1 MVRSV
6 RPLTAT
12 CWFASM
18 SLLLACGGDTT
29 APPSPA
35 QIVIYAGDGQKAAVS
50 TTVAVPPAVAVTDK
64 GGNPVGNVPV
74 TFTVISGGGSVAGA
88 RTTTTTT
95 NASGVAAAVSWRL
108 GPALGT
114 NQLTAT
120 ASGSGIVG
128 NPVTFTATDTGC
140 TDCWTTKASMPTAR
154 SGLAIEQVSGILYA
168 IGGLWAGGELAT
180 VEAYDPSTDT
190 WTTKASMPTA
200 REGLGV
206 AAIGGILYA
215 VGGSNSTGLLSTVEA
230 YDPRTD
236 AWTRKAAM
244 PTARYRLAVA
254 AINGVLYA
262 MGGEGSTGHV
272 FALEAYDPSTN
283 TWTTKAS
290 MLNNGPGLGGTMIDG
305 SLYAVGGSQGPNGDV
320 AAMEVYDPATDTWTM
335 RASMSTARGGLGVT
349 AVKGIL
355 YAVGGYSYSIG
366 NVYDVATVEIYD
378 PSTNSWAGKAPL
390 PAPRGSLAATTID
403 GLVFAVG
410 GGAPYGPIVAAV
422 TAYQP

>member
-1 MVRSV
+1 MLAAQNARGEPFMVRSV

-12 CWFASM
+12 RWFASM

-74 TFTVISGGGSVAGA
+74 TFTVISGGGSVAGT

-190 WTTKASMPTA
+190 WTTKASM
-200 REGLGV
+200 
-206 AAIGGILYA
+206 
-215 VGGSNSTGLLSTVEA
+215 
-230 YDPRTD
+230 
-236 AWTRKAAM
+236 
-244 PTARYRLAVA
+244 
-254 AINGVLYA
+254 
-262 MGGEGSTGHV
+262 
-272 FALEAYDPSTN
+272 
-283 TWTTKAS
+283 
-290 MLNNGPGLGGTMIDG
+290 LNNGPGLGGTMIDG

-366 NVYDVATVEIYD
+366 NVYDVATVESYD